1 MGEHQLHEGQPD
13 IVHGARAEGA
23 RSRAQTTQWLAAIAQ
38 FREQISDFRRQ
49 FHERTGGGAVG

>member
-1 MGEHQLHEGQPD
+1 MGEIFREAGRSQDQLHEGQPD

-38 FREQISDFRRQ
+38 FREQIS
-49 FHERTGGGAVG
+49 